1 MHLFLLLP
9 LVAYVSATVI
19 DHGSITAAPTPTAVA
34 KRQAASLTATVTLS
48 SSLGTPSHL
57 ASGFIYGIPDTA
69 NQIADSFYTQMVS
82 SLLMDSTLDLCSTI
96 LIPGLQ
102 FCSSRWSPGCGA
114 WKGVDLGSAAFRLF
128 FTASDSLSVQVSR
141 STR

>member
-1 MHLFLLLP
+1 MLLLSLLS
-9 LVAYVSATVI
+9 LVTYVSATAV
-19 DHGSITAAPTPTAVA
+19 DHGITAIPTPTAIA

-82 SLLMDSTLDLCSTI
+82 EHLSWHTTLLQPIHLGRDSILPAPEEPRLLRLGGAGSGVRYSI
-96 LIPGLQ
+96 LI
-102 FCSSRWSPGCGA
+102 CSC
-114 WKGVDLGSAAFRLF
+114 D
-128 FTASDSLSVQVSR
+128 
-141 STR
+141 